1 MNNTA
6 HSLLRLGE
14 FRCLNISSL
23 IKTVS
28 WRNQDGAKLLAKVEG
43 RKTTLGKNNPV
54 YSILHFL
61 DRLLESVQLSSY
73 YMWYMYMY
81 F

>member
-43 RKTTLGKNNPV
+43 RKLHLAKITLYTV
-54 YSILHFL
+54 FYIFL
-61 DRLLESVQLSSY
+61 TGC
-73 YMWYMYMY
+73 
-81 F
+81 